1 MFNEIL
7 KSKPQ
12 GHLRIWEKE
21 SGNILLEQ
29 HNDINPENFSY
40 AIASSLT
47 GLLDE
52 SGNCYGHIRKMVFGN
67 GGARVT
73 SSNKYIYSVPQT
85 VGRAA
90 TLYNQIYEKDIIK
103 NKDEDNYMSVT
114 HATGN
119 EYSDIVIRCTIPM
132 DEKVTDRNVAVE
144 DENNSIINDVTFNEI
159 GLVTTG
165 GDLITHICFFP
176 IQKNSNTSL
185 VIEYIIRIQIV

>member
-21 SGNILLEQ
+21 TGNILLEQ

>member
-1 MFNEIL
+1 MFNELL

-12 GHLRIWEKE
+12 GHLRIWDKE
-21 SGNILLEQ
+21 TGEVLLEQ
-29 HNDINPENFSY
+29 HNDINLENFSY
-40 AIASSLT
+40 AVATSLI

-103 NKDEDNYMSVT
+103 EKDEENYMMVT

-132 DEKVTDRNVAVE
+132 DEKITERNEATT
-144 DENNSIINDVTFNEI
+144 DENGTIINDVTFNEI

-176 IQKNSNTSL
+176 IQKNANTSL
-185 VIEYIIRIQIV
+185 IVEYVIRIQIV

>member
-1 MFNEIL
+1 MFETL
-7 KSKPQ
+7 RFKPH

-21 SGNILLEQ
+21 TGNILLEQ
-29 HNDINPENFSY
+29 HNDIHPENMSY

-52 SGNCYGHIRKMVFGN
+52 SENCYGHIRKMVFGN

-90 TLYNQIYEKDIIK
+90 TLYNQIYEKDVVE
-103 NKDEDNYMSVT
+103 NKDENNYMNVT

-119 EYSDIVIRCTIPM
+119 DYSDIIIRCTIDK
-132 DEKVTDRNVAVE
+132 DEKVTDRMVATD
-144 DENNSIINDVTFNEI
+144 DENNTIINDVTFNEI

-176 IQKNSNTSL
+176 IQKSQNTSL
-185 VIEYIIRIQIV
+185 IIEYIIRIQIV